1 MKRVHKYMMGAAMA
15 SMLGLAACGTST
27 TDRAASGALI
37 GAGTG
42 AAIGSMSGNTGK
54 GAIIG
59 GAVGAGAGAA
69 TNERDV
75 NLGKPVWRDECV
87 EYYRDGKCA
96 KYK

>member
-1 MKRVHKYMMGAAMA
+1 MIRVHKYMMSAAIA
-15 SMLGLAACGTST
+15 SMLALSACGTST

-37 GAGTG
+37 GAAGG
-42 AAIGSMSGNTGK
+42 AAIGSASGNTGK

-59 GAVGAGAGAA
+59 GAAGAAAGAA

-75 NLGKPVWRDECV
+75 NLGKPVWRDKCV

-96 KYK
+96 KYE